1 VVGGRDQH
9 VKKDYFDDIEKI
21 CKSHNIPFAE
31 KEKPVGANVDYK
43 LAIGWRWM
51 IQDYDNLIVMHD
63 SLLPRYRG
71 FAPLVNALINGE
83 KTTGVSMLF
92 ASSEYDKGDIIFQE
106 RMEIQYPI
114 KIQELIEKIAPLY
127 SIMVEKAIQQLHSS
141 NKLEG
146 KSQDEEL
153 ATYSL
158 WRDEM
163 DYQINWHQSADQI
176 ERFINALG
184 FPYKGAYTMVN
195 ERKIRIMEVR
205 VMEDVAI
212 EIRQPGKI
220 IFTEN
225 KKPVVVC
232 GKGLLQ
238 LLDIRDEDN
247 KPIES
252 IHFRTRFQ

>member
-1 VVGGRDQH
+1 
-9 VKKDYFDDIEKI
+9 
-21 CKSHNIPFAE
+21 
-31 KEKPVGANVDYK
+31 
-43 LAIGWRWM
+43 
-51 IQDYDNLIVMHD
+51 
-63 SLLPRYRG
+63 
-71 FAPLVNALINGE
+71 
-83 KTTGVSMLF
+83 
-92 ASSEYDKGDIIFQE
+92 
-106 RMEIQYPI
+106 MEIQYPI